1 MMYFAFGEIMK
12 VEILRICIIPKG
24 YEKMIHN
31 NGVDPIVPEAV
42 MKLSNQEKGYVLV
55 RALPYIQKYTGKT
68 VVIKYGG
75 NAMINEELKEAVI
88 SDIVLLT
95 CVGINIVLVHG
106 GGPEI
111 NDMLNR
117 VGKESKFVN
126 GLRYTDDETMDIVQM
141 VLCGKVNKELV
152 TRLQQMG
159 GKAVGLSGLDGG
171 LLKAEKLTEDGFDYG
186 NVGEIISVDASIIK
200 ANMEN
205 GFIPVVSTVAQ
216 GVDGAAAYNI
226 NADTAAAEIAIA
238 LGAQN
243 LILLTDIAGVMRDP
257 KDPATLI
264 PEIKVDD
271 IEGLI
276 DEGVIKG
283 GMIPKIRCCADALH
297 KGVAHAV
304 ILDGRVPHSILIE
317 MLSDEGAGTMF
328 VK

>member
-1 MMYFAFGEIMK
+1 MKKIDITPEI
-12 VEILRICIIPKG
+12 
-24 YEKMIHN
+24 
-31 NGVDPIVPEAV
+31 PEAV

-111 NDMLNR
+111 NDMLNKI
-117 VGKESKFVN
+117 GKESKFVN

-257 KDPATLI
+257 KDPSTLI

-297 KGVAHAV
+297 KGVVHAV

-328 VK
+328 VG

>member
-1 MMYFAFGEIMK
+1 M
-12 VEILRICIIPKG
+12 
-24 YEKMIHN
+24 
-31 NGVDPIVPEAV
+31 VPEAV
-42 MKLSNQEKGYVLV
+42 KKLSNQEKGYVLV
-55 RALPYIQKYTGKT
+55 RALPYIQKYTRKT

-111 NDMLNR
+111 NEMLEKI
-117 VGKESKFVN
+117 GKESKFVN
-126 GLRYTDDETMDIVQM
+126 GLRYTDDETMDVVQM

-152 TRLQQMG
+152 TRLQHMG

-171 LLKAEKLTEDGFDYG
+171 LLKAEKLEKDGVDYG
-186 NVGEIISVDASIIK
+186 NVGEIISVDAGIIK
-200 ANMEN
+200 ANMDN
-205 GFIPVVSTVAQ
+205 GFIPVVSTVAEST
-216 GVDGAAAYNI
+216 DGAPAYNI
-226 NADTAAAEIAIA
+226 NADTAAAKIAIA

-257 KDPATLI
+257 KDPSTLI
-264 PEIKVDD
+264 PEIRENE

-276 DEGVIKG
+276 EEGVIKG
-283 GMIPKIRCCADALH
+283 GMIPKIRCCAEALH
-297 KGVAHAV
+297 EGVAHAV
-304 ILDGRVPHSILIE
+304 ILDGRVPHSILVE

>member
-1 MMYFAFGEIMK
+1 
-12 VEILRICIIPKG
+12 
-24 YEKMIHN
+24 
-31 NGVDPIVPEAV
+31 

-111 NDMLNR
+111 NDMLNKI
-117 VGKESKFVN
+117 GKESKFVN

-171 LLKAEKLTEDGFDYG
+171 LLKAEKLTEGGFDYG
-186 NVGEIISVDASIIK
+186 NVGEIINVDASIIK

-216 GVDGAAAYNI
+216 GVDGAPAYNI

-257 KDPATLI
+257 KDPSTLI

-276 DEGVIKG
+276 EEGVIKG

-328 VK
+328 VG

>member
-1 MMYFAFGEIMK
+1 MNTDNFSTA
-12 VEILRICIIPKG
+12 L
-24 YEKMIHN
+24 
-31 NGVDPIVPEAV
+31 PENV
-42 MKLSNQEKGYVLV
+42 KKLSNLEKAYVLV
-55 RALPYIQKYTGKT
+55 RAMPYIQKYHGKT

-88 SDIVLLT
+88 SDIVLLS

-111 NDMLNR
+111 NEMLER
-117 VGKESKFVN
+117 VGKESTFVN
-126 GLRYTDDETMDIVQM
+126 GLRYTDEETMEIVEM

-152 TRLQQMG
+152 TRLQQIG
-159 GKAVGLSGLDGG
+159 GRAVGLSGLDGG
-171 LLKAEKLTEDGFDYG
+171 MLKAEKLTKNGADCGL
-186 NVGEIISVDASIIK
+186 VGEITSVDVGIIK

-216 GVDGAAAYNI
+216 GTDGNPMYNI
-226 NADTAAAEIAIA
+226 NADTAAAKIAIA
-238 LGAQN
+238 LGASN

-257 KDPATLI
+257 KDSSTLI
-264 PEIKVDD
+264 PVIKESE

-276 DEGVIKG
+276 EEGVIKG

-297 KGVAHAV
+297 EGIAHAV
-304 ILDGRVPHSILIE
+304 ILDGRVPHSILLE